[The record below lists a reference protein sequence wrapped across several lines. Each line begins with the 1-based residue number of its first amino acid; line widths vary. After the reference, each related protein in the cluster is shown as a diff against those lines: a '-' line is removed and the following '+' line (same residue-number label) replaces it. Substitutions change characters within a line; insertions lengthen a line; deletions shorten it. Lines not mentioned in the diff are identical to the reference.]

1 MADLQQYKCPA
12 CGGAIG
18 FDSSIQKMKCPFC
31 DTEFEMETLKAFD
44 EELKNE
50 APDDLN
56 WKTSAG
62 EQWAEAE
69 LDNMT
74 AYVCKSCGGEI
85 VVDGT
90 TSATACPFC
99 DNPVV
104 VMGRVQGALRPNY
117 IIPFKLDKNAAKEG
131 LYNHLKGKRLLPK
144 VFKDKNHIDE
154 VKGIYVPFWLFDAD
168 AYANIRYK
176 ASKVSHY
183 SDSNYNYTKTSYYAV
198 RRSGE
203 VKFERIPVDGSTKMD
218 DDLME
223 SIEPYDFKE
232 AVDFQ
237 TAYLAGYLADKYDVN
252 ESASVTRANERIK
265 RSVEEEFRSTVRGY
279 STVTAE
285 STSIRLRNGEA
296 KYALYPVWVL
306 NTTWNGNKYTFAM
319 NGQTGKFVGDLP
331 VDMGTFWKYFGIIT
345 VIGAAVIYALANILV

>member
-18 FDSSIQKMKCPFC
+18 FDPNIQKMKCPFC
-31 DTEFEMETLKAFD
+31 DTEFEVETLKAFD
-44 EELKNE
+44 AELKNE
-50 APDDLN
+50 ATDDMR
-56 WKTSAG
+56 WKTPAG
-62 EQWAEAE
+62 EQWSDAE
-69 LDNMT
+69 LDKMT

-85 VVDGT
+85 VVDET

-104 VMGRVQGALRPNY
+104 LMGRVKGVLRPDY

-131 LYNHLKGKRLLPK
+131 LYNHLKGKKLLPK

-176 ASKVSHY
+176 ASKVSYY

-203 VKFERIPVDGSTKMD
+203 VKFAKIPVDGSSKMD
-218 DDLME
+218 DALME
-223 SIEPYDFKE
+223 SLEPYDFRE

-237 TAYLAGYLADKYDVN
+237 TAYLAGYLADKYDVDDN
-252 ESASVTRANERIK
+252 TSVARANERI
-265 RSVEEEFRSTVRGY
+265 RASVEEEFRSTVRGY

-285 STSIRLRNGEA
+285 STSIRLKNGEA

-319 NGQTGKFVGDLP
+319 NGQTGKFVGNLP

-345 VIGAAVIYALANILV
+345 VIGAAVIYALASIFV